1 MGAKERRE
9 RDRAE
14 TRQLILDAAR
24 ELFVRDGVEAV
35 TMREIA
41 KRIEYTPTAIYHHFR
56 DKHALLSELCA
67 QDFRRLAHAFQRIG
81 RIEDP
86 VERILRIGQAYIQ
99 FGLENPSHYRFL
111 FMTAQPHDVPATVD
125 IERGNPEEDAYAF
138 LREAVEEALAAGRFR
153 QEFGDAEAL
162 SQVLWAGVHGIVSLH
177 LTHQRPD
184 DEWIHWRDARTTGD
198 IMVVALLRGLLRQR

>member
-1 MGAKERRE
+1 MGARERRE

-41 KRIEYTPTAIYHHFR
+41 KRIEYTPTAIYHHFQ
-56 DKHALLSELCA
+56 DKHALLSELCG
-67 QDFRRLAHAFQRIG
+67 QDFRRLAQAFQRIG

-111 FMTAQPHDVPATVD
+111 FMTAQATDTAPKADV
-125 IERGNPEEDAYAF
+125 ERGNPEEDAYAF
-138 LREAVEEALAAGRFR
+138 LREAVAEALAAGRFR
-153 QEFGDAEAL
+153 PEFGDVEAL

-177 LTHQRPD
+177 LTHERPD
-184 DEWIHWRDARTTGD
+184 DEWIRWRDARTTGD